1 MRFLRILGG
10 GVVEGEGD
18 NAEAGLE
25 GVVSERQPA
34 EFWTESELEAH
45 SFPLYPASKPSSRLS
60 EAVRESA
67 R

>member
-1 MRFLRILGG
+1 MLKQAWRELSR
-10 GVVEGEGD
+10 
-18 NAEAGLE
+18 
-25 GVVSERQPA
+25 ERQPA